1 MSHDYNSLLRL
12 AYEIEGLLLLR
23 QRRGADAEVAIDEM
37 LADKIAQL
45 AGDFPVRCA
54 ESYSVTEP
62 VHAEEVPVIAS
73 DSNDACE
80 TSPKAADDA
89 VAASAVEEEVAESN
103 GVKEPVAHVVS
114 VAPVSSRVEVCEADD
129 SQLTL
134 DEKLARQRAK
144 DIFRAF
150 TLNDK
155 FRFRRELFRD
165 SQEEFDDALKVI
177 SEMSNVGE
185 AEEYVYDDL
194 CLDPENE
201 AVKVFMDVVI
211 KHF

>member
-12 AYEIEGLLLLR
+12 AYEIEGLLLLQ

-45 AGDFPVRCA
+45 AGDFPVRGA
-54 ESYSVTEP
+54 ELYSVTEP
-62 VHAEEVPVIAS
+62 VHAEEAPVIAS
-73 DSNDACE
+73 DSNDACDA
-80 TSPKAADDA
+80 SLKAADDA

-103 GVKEPVAHVVS
+103 GVKEP

-177 SEMSNVGE
+177 SEMSIVGE

-201 AVKVFMDVVI
+201 AVKAFMDVVI

>member
-12 AYEIEGLLLLR
+12 AYEIEGLLLLQ

-45 AGDFPVRCA
+45 AGDFPVRGA

-62 VHAEEVPVIAS
+62 VHAEEAPVIAS

-80 TSPKAADDA
+80 ASLKAADGA

-103 GVKEPVAHVVS
+103 GVKEP

-165 SQEEFDDALKVI
+165 SQEEFDDSLKVI

-201 AVKVFMDVVI
+201 AVKAFMDVVI

>member
-12 AYEIEGLLLLR
+12 AYEIEGLLLLQ

-45 AGDFPVRCA
+45 AGDFPVRGA

-62 VHAEEVPVIAS
+62 VHAEEAPVIAS

-80 TSPKAADDA
+80 ASLKAADGA

-103 GVKEPVAHVVS
+103 GVKEP

-150 TLNDK
+150 TLNDQ

-201 AVKVFMDVVI
+201 AVKAFMDVVI